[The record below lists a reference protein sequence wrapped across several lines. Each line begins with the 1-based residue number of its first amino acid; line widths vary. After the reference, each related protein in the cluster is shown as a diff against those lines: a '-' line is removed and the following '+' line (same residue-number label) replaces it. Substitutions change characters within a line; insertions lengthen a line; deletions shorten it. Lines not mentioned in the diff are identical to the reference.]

1 MRKSESTSRKE
12 TPEEELKRLRKE
24 IQSLKSDLEKV
35 NKQHE
40 RIEDKLKASKDKL
53 KAEKKALKAE
63 LKKKDVTTITLTK
76 EQSELLSTLF
86 PDIDIHSL

>member
-1 MRKSESTSRKE
+1 MKKSESTSRKE

-24 IQSLKSDLEKV
+24 NKSLKASKAT
-35 NKQHE
+35 
-40 RIEDKLKASKDKL
+40 LKASKDKL
-53 KAEKKALKAE
+53 KADKKALKAE

-86 PDIDIHSL
+86 PDIDIRFW